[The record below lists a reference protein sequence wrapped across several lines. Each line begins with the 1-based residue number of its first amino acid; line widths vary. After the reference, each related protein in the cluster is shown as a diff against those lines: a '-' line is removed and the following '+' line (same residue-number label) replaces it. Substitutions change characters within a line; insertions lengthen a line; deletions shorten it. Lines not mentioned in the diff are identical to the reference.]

1 MQFLLEI
8 FAQPCLLEVEH
19 LNIIFLMKYTKF
31 ISLQESLLE
40 IQSQSSQVKEE
51 IRFQAVDFPR

>member
-8 FAQPCLLEVEH
+8 FAQPCLHEVEH
-19 LNIIFLMKYTKF
+19 LNIIFLMKYINF